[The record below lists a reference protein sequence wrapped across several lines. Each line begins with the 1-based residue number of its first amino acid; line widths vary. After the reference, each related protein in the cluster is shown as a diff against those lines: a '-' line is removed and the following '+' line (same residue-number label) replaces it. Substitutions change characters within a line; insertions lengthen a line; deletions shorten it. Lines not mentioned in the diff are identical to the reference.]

1 MDDDDDVDNDMI
13 SSNMTAAPIFIL
25 RSQLDPGFTWL
36 GCLREALLF
45 GRLAFI
51 VSIYIYLGIG
61 PLTFFPFPIKVFQ
74 VV

>member
-51 VSIYIYLGIG
+51 VSIYLGID
-61 PLTFFPFPIKVFQ
+61 THFFPFPI
-74 VV
+74 